1 VQTCDQEKIMS
12 NVETG
17 TSSIGVDE
25 FLGLPPGRA
34 SSRFRRWCVAVAAV
48 VLLLLIIARVL
59 SGGAEAPRYATTE
72 LQRGAMTVH
81 VTATGNLEP
90 TNEVSVGSELSGL
103 IDAVFVDIND
113 KVTKDQAL
121 AQIDPEKL
129 NDAILRSEAALEQAK
144 ASVLQAEATVEQTR
158 VSLARFE
165 QIHRL
170 SNGKVPSL
178 TELDSARAES
188 KRAVANLAA
197 AKASVSSAQAQVSTD
212 RTNLDKATIRSPV
225 DGVILSRRIEPG
237 QTVAASFNTPT
248 LFVIAEDLAAMKL
261 EVKVDEA
268 DVGQVAQGQP
278 TTFTVDAYPGKTFEA
293 VITRVNVGSNTNDSE
308 DTTSASASTTS
319 NVIAYGAVL
328 SVNNEDLALR
338 PGMTAT
344 ASILTSREENVF
356 TVPNAALR
364 FQPATESADGQG
376 FSMFKGRRDST
387 EQEVTVGRGARQTL
401 YALKEDGSL
410 AEVPVVVGNTDGAW
424 TIVSGD
430 GLQAGMQIVTGALAS
445 PR

>member
-1 VQTCDQEKIMS
+1 MTDAETTAS
-12 NVETG
+12 ARDVE
-17 TSSIGVDE
+17 E
-25 FLGLPPGRA
+25 FLGIPPARPP
-34 SSRFRRWCVAVAAV
+34 SRVMRWGMTSVAVV
-48 VLLLLIIARVL
+48 VLALIVARL
-59 SGGAEAPRYATTE
+59 ISGGTAEPKFATVE
-72 LQRGAMTVH
+72 LQRGDMAVH

-129 NDAILRSEAALEQAK
+129 NDAMLRSAAALEQAK
-144 ASVLQAEATVEQTR
+144 ASVLQADATVELTR

-165 QIHRL
+165 EIRRL
-170 SNGKVPSL
+170 SNGKVPSM
-178 TELDSARAES
+178 TELDKARAES
-188 KRAVANLAA
+188 KQAVANLAA
-197 AKASVSSAQAQVSTD
+197 AKASVSSAQAQLSTD
-212 RTNLDKATIRSPV
+212 RTNLAKATIRSPV
-225 DGVILSRRIEPG
+225 DGVILSRRVEPG

-268 DVGQVAQGQP
+268 DVGQVAEGQP

-308 DTTSASASTTS
+308 DTTSTSATTAS

-328 SVNNEDLALR
+328 SVNNENLALR

-344 ASILTSREENVF
+344 ASILTSEEKDVF

-364 FQPATESADGQG
+364 FQPVTETAAGPGLSIFRG
-376 FSMFKGRRDST
+376 KRDST
-387 EQEVTVGRGARQTL
+387 GQEVTIGRGARQIL
-401 YALKEDGSL
+401 YALGEDGSL
-410 AEVPVVVGNTDGAW
+410 TEVPVVVGNTDGVR
-424 TIVSGD
+424 TIVSGE
-430 GLQAGMQIVTGALAS
+430 GLKPGLQIVTGALAS
-445 PR
+445 PP

>member
-1 VQTCDQEKIMS
+1 M
-12 NVETG
+12 
-17 TSSIGVDE
+17 
-25 FLGLPPGRA
+25 
-34 SSRFRRWCVAVAAV
+34 
-48 VLLLLIIARVL
+48 
-59 SGGAEAPRYATTE
+59 
-72 LQRGAMTVH
+72 
-81 VTATGNLEP
+81 
-90 TNEVSVGSELSGL
+90 
-103 IDAVFVDIND
+103 
-113 KVTKDQAL
+113 
-121 AQIDPEKL
+121 
-129 NDAILRSEAALEQAK
+129 
-144 ASVLQAEATVEQTR
+144 
-158 VSLARFE
+158 
-165 QIHRL
+165 
-170 SNGKVPSL
+170 PSL

-268 DVGQVAQGQP
+268 DVGQVAEGQP

-401 YALKEDGSL
+401 YALEEDGSL

-430 GLQAGMQIVTGALAS
+430 ALQAGMQIVTGALAS